1 MEQRA
6 QRKKRAR
13 RDFEDEDYEEP
24 AQPRRVSARR
34 QAAAEAQAQ
43 ARKGMLRSQP
53 SDKRKLGQK
62 GMQRIDSMQFG
73 GVRTSCWSSLPA
85 TLVAACTAYDVS
97 RPMQC
102 SFLGM
107 LQAHLEHPEC
117 LKSHVEAFFRVRMCV
132 NSHLCTLTVLYPC
145 SCGEAAAWRALGR
158 ACPGQRQRTGSC
170 APLCTNLAATGSW
183 WRMCCLPPALCRA
196 STAAPPPAD
205 TGSEISL

>member
-13 RDFEDEDYEEP
+13 RDFDDEDYEEP

-43 ARKGMLRSQP
+43 ARKGMLRGQP

-73 GVRTSCWSSLPA
+73 GVRMPSWSSLPA
-85 TLVAACTAYDVS
+85 TLLAARTAYSVS
-97 RPMQC
+97 RPMHC

-107 LQAHLEHPEC
+107 LQAPLGHPEC
-117 LKSHVEAFFRVRMCV
+117 LESYERAFFRV
-132 NSHLCTLTVLYPC
+132 
-145 SCGEAAAWRALGR
+145 
-158 ACPGQRQRTGSC
+158 
-170 APLCTNLAATGSW
+170 
-183 WRMCCLPPALCRA
+183 
-196 STAAPPPAD
+196 
-205 TGSEISL
+205 

>member
-73 GVRTSCWSSLPA
+73 GVRTPCWSSSLQHCWLPVLHMMSPA
-85 TLVAACTAYDVS
+85 
-97 RPMQC
+97 QC
-102 SFLGM
+102 N
-107 LQAHLEHPEC
+107 A
-117 LKSHVEAFFRVRMCV
+117 AFF
-132 NSHLCTLTVLYPC
+132 
-145 SCGEAAAWRALGR
+145 
-158 ACPGQRQRTGSC
+158 ACHRRILSI
-170 APLCTNLAATGSW
+170 L
-183 WRMCCLPPALCRA
+183 
-196 STAAPPPAD
+196 ST
-205 TGSEISL
+205 